1 MEEYIWVLKVYK
13 PNEKKKKKSYGK
25 KSKAKTNKSP
35 LDTTTWCSRKN
46 TSQSLLPSFTVTT
59 WTPTSFTSTNN
70 AMFEAEH
77 GITLFPW
84 NLWLRISVILSTLR
98 SEHSRKQFL
107 SIFST
112 CRAAC
117 PSVTGLHYQKGNLST
132 TNLQQTHREPEKRL
146 LLQRRLTVYSYP
158 EHCFPFFFDAW
169 IARQYIPYMH
179 FYSYL
184 LYPHTYE
191 CLLYTHTIQEKNVEN
206 PKPGA
211 DLRWRLHS
219 SRSNLKIASKN
230 EELDDIEQNYPR
242 LYMKQPK

>member
-1 MEEYIWVLKVYK
+1 M
-13 PNEKKKKKSYGK
+13 
-25 KSKAKTNKSP
+25 
-35 LDTTTWCSRKN
+35 
-46 TSQSLLPSFTVTT
+46 
-59 WTPTSFTSTNN
+59 PTSLTSTDN

-84 NLWLRISVILSTLR
+84 NLWLPISVIPSTPR
-98 SEHSRKQFL
+98 SEHSTKQFL

-117 PSVTGLHYQKGNLST
+117 PSVTGLHCQKGNLST
-132 TNLQQTHREPEKRL
+132 TNLQQIHREPEKRL
-146 LLQRRLTVYSYP
+146 LLQRRLNSVLLSWALLSHIFWYLDSQTIRTLYA
-158 EHCFPFFFDAW
+158 FLF
-169 IARQYIPYMH
+169 IPTIPTH
-179 FYSYL
+179 K
-184 LYPHTYE
+184 YE
-191 CLLYTHTIQEKNVEN
+191 CLLYTRTIQEKNVEN

-242 LYMKQPK
+242 LYVKQPK